1 MGITFKI
8 TDGDA
13 SGRARGV
20 VSVELLKLL
29 GIFDEAAL
37 EQVAEYG
44 PRSIYNV
51 RKFEV
56 GKIKPCFSLDL

>member
-1 MGITFKI
+1 M
-8 TDGDA
+8 
-13 SGRARGV
+13 